1 MSLTVAHAAE
11 VMHFPVAMHS
21 AQLHQEEGT
30 GQHGSYRVQVNFGEG
45 IAGTVA
51 QTGACCIRLLR
62 VEELAG
68 SQIATC
74 R

>member
-11 VMHFPVAMHS
+11 LMDFPVAMHS

-51 QTGACCIRLLR
+51 QTGVCYMWLLR
-62 VEELAG
+62 EVEK
-68 SQIATC
+68 
-74 R
+74 